1 MTKPP
6 LSKESK
12 RKIARFWIYVSL
24 LMLAV
29 IVILGVALGPITC
42 GIKYAQQSS
51 SLQTAHAIGL
61 ALYSYANDHGGKYP
75 DGKTSTEV
83 FQQLLD
89 QGYVTDPAL
98 FFASYMRVSGKVP
111 PTGNVLRS
119 ENVSWDVTGGADTSA
134 SDELPLLFLT
144 GYKITYVAGAPAV
157 LSAPPP
163 KRTWGQWWDDVP
175 AWEPFMAFYSKGN
188 FAKSVLANSDGQ
200 IPNFIPA
207 DFDPKGK
214 TYRQLTP

>member
-1 MTKPP
+1 MPKQP
-6 LSKESK
+6 LSQASK
-12 RKIARFWIYVSL
+12 WKIARFWIRFSL

-42 GIKYAQQSS
+42 GIKSAQQSS
-51 SLQTAHAIGL
+51 ALQTAHAIGL
-61 ALYSYANDHGGKYP
+61 ALYSYANDHGGRYP

-89 QGYVTDPAL
+89 QGYVNDPTL
-98 FFASYMRVSGKVP
+98 FFASYMRVAGKVP
-111 PTGNVLRS
+111 PTGKVLKP
-119 ENVSWDVTGGADTSA
+119 ENVSWDVTGGVDA
-134 SDELPLLFLT
+134 SDPDELPLLFLT
-144 GYKITYVAGAPAV
+144 GYKVTYAAGAAAV
-157 LSAPPP
+157 LAAPPP
-163 KRTWGQWWDDVP
+163 KRTWAQWWDDVP
-175 AWEPFMAFYSKGN
+175 AWEPFMAVFYTNMYAGKV
-188 FAKSVLANSDGQ
+188 FAAKDGT